1 MSNYLEETLIR
12 RTNPDNQKYRSEEPS
27 FGGLQDIHG
36 KRIDDDPFLT
46 STVRH
51 SRFDGDPRIS
61 TKEEIEQAGFKI
73 RENEIGVLGIKNGKN
88 KEKFR
93 ELEKEFEKSDKTE
106 NRINKFEEVKKEY
119 LTTYYNGNQIESD
132 KNEFLPYV
140 NEFKNLLSEQQEKQ
154 LAQLEKM
161 AESIGVEIRHFG
173 DKKLTSTDYETI
185 HLPTKEHFVSVNAYM
200 QVLAHEL
207 IHATKDKSPQFNDE
221 TIPEP
226 NKWGDTNYVVD
237 EWRAEVGSVLL
248 MDKLGIDYN
257 LDLNAYYLNSW
268 SSELEQ
274 NIPIRNL
281 TVDERWDKIEQA
293 IDSVNFLLK
302 KSGLEPMLYTD
313 EEIDKLQKINEA
325 YPSLPRSLFEKEQIL
340 NNPDIDNEVK
350 KVYDK
355 LYEGLAPT
363 ISEKA
368 GDKWVTPLL
377 TETTY
382 ASIARGLTADKIK
395 HLGINEENDVIYTI
409 AKNYWPFATVDS
421 TKVSNVNVDERLQE
435 ASQIHHDLTQE
446 FEQKQLER
454 QLQLAQQQ
462 ERGGRSFG

>member
-1 MSNYLEETLIR
+1 MADYLKEVLIR
-12 RTNPDNQKYRSEEPS
+12 RTHQKNQKYRPEEPTT
-27 FGGLQDIHG
+27 GGLQNIYGDQIESS
-36 KRIDDDPFLT
+36 PFLR
-46 STVRH
+46 SIIDH
-51 SRFDGDPRIS
+51 PQFNGDPRIA
-61 TKEEIEQAGFKI
+61 TKEEIEQSGFKI
-73 RENEIGVLGIKNGKN
+73 KESEYGVEGVKYGKN
-88 KEKFR
+88 KEEFQKI
-93 ELEKEFEKSDKTE
+93 EQKFEKSQHSDEDKK
-106 NRINKFEEVKKEY
+106 KFEEIKKEY

-132 KNEFLPYV
+132 KNEFKPYI
-140 NEFKNLLSEQQEKQ
+140 NEFDVYISEEQEKQ
-154 LAQLEKM
+154 LKQLESM

-185 HLPTKEHFVSVNAYM
+185 HLPTKEHFVSPNAYM

-207 IHATKDKSPQFNDE
+207 IHATKYKTPQFNDE

-226 NKWGDTNYVVD
+226 KAQGDTNYVVD

-395 HLGINEENDVIYTI
+395 HLGINEENDVIFTI

-435 ASQIHHDLTQE
+435 ASQIHHDLTKE
-446 FEQKQLER
+446 LEQKQLER

-462 ERGGRSFG
+462 ERGGRGFG